1 MWHGILFKEPNPTG
15 SRQSDLIGLC
25 RPTHETPPPNT
36 QGKARRTRKGR
47 QTQPAEE
54 SSWEGGRTNRVFESR
69 GKPSTRVCRE
79 RERVLFKRIFVVPA
93 MDAAAI
99 SFLFICSFCSCVS
112 LKFYHFV
119 FTPPDIVI
127 CMREISL
134 SLSLPTSLLP
144 RGLGLSPLLV
154 ANNTKTQRD
163 ERQKHQ
169 CTTRCTERERE
180 TMKRYQHCAHQNALA
195 FWCGRQVLLRQIE
208 HIPSREDEVYA
219 APDKMG
225 LRGLKQGC

>member
-1 MWHGILFKEPNPTG
+1 M
-15 SRQSDLIGLC
+15 
-25 RPTHETPPPNT
+25 
-36 QGKARRTRKGR
+36 
-47 QTQPAEE
+47 
-54 SSWEGGRTNRVFESR
+54 
-69 GKPSTRVCRE
+69 
-79 RERVLFKRIFVVPA
+79 VPA
-93 MDAAAI
+93 MDAAI
-99 SFLFICSFCSCVS
+99 SFLFICSFCLCVS
-112 LKFYHFV
+112 RTEVLSLRLH
-119 FTPPDIVI
+119 TPRYSI

-154 ANNTKTQRD
+154 ANNTKTQQD

-180 TMKRYQHCAHQNALA
+180 TMKHYQHCAHQNALA
-195 FWCGRQVLLRQIE
+195 FWRGRQVLLRQFQ

-219 APDKMG
+219 APDRMG